1 RCSKL
6 RISKGHMS
14 TLLQASIIVHRLN
27 TFTHL
32 LEEGVAHEISGFD
45 VTTYKSNMDCKLS
58 DSLSSFA
65 SKIIRSLLKSQL
77 LLQYLLSSL
86 GSMTTDSSLQYSI
99 LTISFQFTVLFD
111 SYFPFLDMD
120 EVKRDVS
127 QSYGNLVDGSG
138 RFVPNRNVIYLME
151 KLITFME
158 LTSTQWKESSPNLH
172 NQTGDGP
179 LTRRRSG

>member
-1 RCSKL
+1 MSSNEGELMEVDILLLDEK
-6 RISKGHMS
+6 S

-65 SKIIRSLLKSQL
+65 SKIIRS
-77 LLQYLLSSL
+77 
-86 GSMTTDSSLQYSI
+86 
-99 LTISFQFTVLFD
+99 F
-111 SYFPFLDMD
+111 YFPFLDMD